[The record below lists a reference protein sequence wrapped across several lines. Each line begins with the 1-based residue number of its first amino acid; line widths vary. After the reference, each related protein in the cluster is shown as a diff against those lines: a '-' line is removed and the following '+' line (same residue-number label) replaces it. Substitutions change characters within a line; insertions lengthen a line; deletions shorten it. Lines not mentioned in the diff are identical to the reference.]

1 MQVDKA
7 VRRDGP
13 LTAQRGGLIRVPP
26 LLRGSRDHLRKAE
39 AEAGV
44 YRFVWDLQGAS
55 GPAGISSLVTL
66 LMSGAENGETVTPPP
81 FLPSEQQPHGGCTKH
96 PYRPHLRVR
105 PQQSSTAWGS
115 ARPAAWLLEPG
126 FLPPCQWLVEGESG
140 ASVSAAGDGT
150 CRCRAWGAFT
160 QTLLGPPAG
169 ALASAV
175 PPA

>member
-13 LTAQRGGLIRVPP
+13 LAAQRGRLIRVPP

-44 YRFVWDLQGAS
+44 YRFVWDLPGAS
-55 GPAGISSLVTL
+55 GSGGIGSLVTL
-66 LMSGAENGETVTPPP
+66 SMSGAENGETATPL
-81 FLPSEQQPHGGCTKH
+81 FLPSEQQPRGGCTKH
-96 PYRPHLRVR
+96 PCRPHLRVR

-140 ASVSAAGDGT
+140 ASGDGT
-150 CRCRAWGAFT
+150 CRCRAW
-160 QTLLGPPAG
+160 
-169 ALASAV
+169 
-175 PPA
+175 